1 VRLFARIYPVWI
13 MQYVDVPDEV
23 QEW

>member
-13 MQYVDVPDEV
+13 MRYMDVPEEA